1 MQPDAATVQGLLTDA
16 ARQLLGPQTRVI
28 GASRTDAGVHALGQ
42 VASVTTESSLAVAA
56 VRGALNATLPPDIR
70 VLDVSDAPAGFNARR
85 HATRKRYA
93 YLIDNGAVASP
104 LLRRY
109 AWHVP
114 VTLDLDAMR
123 SGLDVLRGAHDFSA
137 FRAAPGK
144 SQRPVCHVSALHV
157 VQRRS
162 RVAIVVSA
170 DRYLHHMVRNIVGSA
185 VAIGRRTHGP
195 AWMSDVLASR
205 DRTKAGAT
213 APARGL
219 TLLRVLY

>member
-1 MQPDAATVQGLLTDA
+1 VQPDAVTVQGLLTDA
-16 ARQLLGPQTRVI
+16 ARQLLGPETRVI

-42 VASVTTESSLAVAA
+42 VASLTTPSTLPVAA

-70 VLDVSDAPAGFNARR
+70 VRDVSEAPEGFNARR
-85 HATRKRYA
+85 HAKRKRYA

-114 VTLDLDAMR
+114 ATLDLGAMR
-123 SGLDVLRGAHDFSA
+123 AGLDVLRGAHDFSA
-137 FRAAPGK
+137 FRASPGK

-162 RVAIVVSA
+162 SVAIIVSA
-170 DRYLHHMVRNIVGSA
+170 DRYLHHMVRNIAGST
-185 VAIGRRTHGP
+185 VAIGRGTRGP

-219 TLLRVLY
+219 TLIRVVY

>member
-1 MQPDAATVQGLLTDA
+1 MQGHLIDA
-16 ARQLLGPQTRVI
+16 ARQLLGPDTRVV

-42 VASVTTESSLAVAA
+42 VASLTTESALPATAVL
-56 VRGALNATLPPDIR
+56 GALNATLPADIR
-70 VLDVSDAPAGFNARR
+70 VLDVRDAPAQFHARR

-114 VTLDLDAMR
+114 VTLDVGGMR
-123 SGLDVLRGAHDFSA
+123 AGLGLLRGSHDFSA

-144 SQRPVCHVSALHV
+144 SQRPVCHVSAVHV

-185 VAIGRRTHGP
+185 VAIGRGTHGP
-195 AWMSDVLASR
+195 AWMGEVLASR
-205 DRTKAGAT
+205 DRRKAGVT
-213 APARGL
+213 APAQGL